1 ITFLRQ
7 KLKPPVGIEKP
18 NLRHRAPPESICQAS
33 DSHKSEYG
41 LFFEVPTIV
50 PRHVKEARLFRSAAR
65 GGLHVDVRFAPESR
79 HSRMYRSFV

>member
-1 ITFLRQ
+1 TFLRQ

-41 LFFEVPTIV
+41 LFFEVPYI
-50 PRHVKEARLFRSAAR
+50 KY
-65 GGLHVDVRFAPESR
+65 D
-79 HSRMYRSFV
+79 

>member
-1 ITFLRQ
+1 TFLRQ

-41 LFFEVPTIV
+41 LFFEVPYSRAVFPCLRFI
-50 PRHVKEARLFRSAAR
+50 R
-65 GGLHVDVRFAPESR
+65 GLVRPGSPEPMSPI
-79 HSRMYRSFV
+79 HTPV

>member
-41 LFFEVPTIV
+41 LFFEVPISENMPKSTVSSYIQSV
-50 PRHVKEARLFRSAAR
+50 TGNRRPH
-65 GGLHVDVRFAPESR
+65 
-79 HSRMYRSFV
+79 